1 LISNIGILAHEPI
14 VEASASCGKMI
25 TSIKED
31 LQGEHGFHR
40 VNILLGGLFHF
51 IYQEPIG

>member
-1 LISNIGILAHEPI
+1 MSNSGILAHEPI

-25 TSIKED
+25 TSIKEN